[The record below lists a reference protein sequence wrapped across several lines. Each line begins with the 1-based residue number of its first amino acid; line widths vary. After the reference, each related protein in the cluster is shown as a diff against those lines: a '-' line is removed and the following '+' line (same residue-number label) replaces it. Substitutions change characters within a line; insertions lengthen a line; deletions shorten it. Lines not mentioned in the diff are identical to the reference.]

1 MKLRKDYEDIYHAV
15 TCSFGVNS
23 VTAAHRAIAAAVER
37 CQVLADSQPRKQLSD
52 EEMLRAF
59 DYAYPVPITRRR
71 KPSANWFNGVRAVVA
86 AAFDKQKEQPAEPVD
101 FEKLQTGE
109 WQLLHDGQPVAVLG
123 IATFVQYPERYT
135 MRRKS

>member
-37 CQVLADSQPRKQLSD
+37 CQALADSQPTKHLTDAEIMRHFD
-52 EEMLRAF
+52 RA
-59 DYAYPVPITRRR
+59 YGMRERLNPPTQRWLGA
-71 KPSANWFNGVRAVVA
+71 VRAVVD
-86 AAFDKQKEQPAEPVD
+86 AAFEKQKERPVEPFD
-101 FEKLQTGE
+101 FEKLKTGE
-109 WQLLHDGQPVAVLG
+109 WEVLYEGKPTAMIVLG
-123 IATFVQYPERYT
+123 TFAEYPGLYA